1 MTDLNVEDYMGKIS
15 VDKKP
20 TPVNKKRKRSTTKTD
35 SENNELRSKA
45 RFYCNCPEQWRSVS
59 KYSEKRMIDFVH
71 EREFNDEQNLH
82 DNIFN
87 FAVSILGTSLDI
99 ILKGNSH
106 IKNEI
111 ESDESLKQAIRQE
124 GCRFVSFLNN
134 RFKIISLT
142 AIDVFNGKQ
151 KQKLLDPPPE
161 TIEEII
167 INGDHEGANDSSK
180 GQQNMDREDVI
191 FTTTTSESIEEEEIE
206 TQAT

>member
-1 MTDLNVEDYMGKIS
+1 MDVEDYMGKIS

-142 AIDVFNGKQ
+142 AIDIFNGKQ
-151 KQKLLDPPPE
+151 KQRLLDPPPPE
-161 TIEEII
+161 TIIEEVI
-167 INGDHEGANDSSK
+167 INGDHEGTNDSPK
-180 GQQNMDREDVI
+180 GRQELDRENVI
-191 FTTTTSESIEEEEIE
+191 FTTTTSKDIEEEIE

>member
-1 MTDLNVEDYMGKIS
+1 MS
-15 VDKKP
+15 
-20 TPVNKKRKRSTTKTD
+20 
-35 SENNELRSKA
+35 
-45 RFYCNCPEQWRSVS
+45 
-59 KYSEKRMIDFVH
+59 DFVH
-71 EREFNDEQNLH
+71 EREFDNERNLH
-82 DNIFN
+82 DSIFD
-87 FAVSILGTSLDI
+87 FAVKILGTGLDI
-99 ILKGNSH
+99 IMKGNSH

-111 ESDESLKQAIRQE
+111 ECDENLKQAIRLE
-124 GCRFVSFLNN
+124 GSNFVSYLNN

-191 FTTTTSESIEEEEIE
+191 FTTTTSESIEEEIE
-206 TQAT
+206 TETA

>member
-45 RFYCNCPEQWRSVS
+45 KFYCSCPEQWRSVS
-59 KYSEKRMIDFVH
+59 KYSEKRMSDFVH
-71 EREFNDEQNLH
+71 EREFDNERNLH
-82 DNIFN
+82 DSIFD
-87 FAVSILGTSLDI
+87 FAVKILGTGLDI
-99 ILKGNSH
+99 IMKGNSH

-111 ESDESLKQAIRQE
+111 ECDENLKQAIRLE
-124 GCRFVSFLNN
+124 GSNFVSYLNN

-191 FTTTTSESIEEEEIE
+191 FTTTTSESIEEEIE
-206 TQAT
+206 TETA